1 MSENEVPGEAELL
14 VVGRINRPH
23 GVRGAAIVE
32 GISDWPERFRP
43 GARVL
48 LEAAPSR
55 FEEVTVQSCSPHKG
69 GLLVSLS
76 GIGDRDSAEGLQG
89 CLLFIPAN
97 EAAPLGEDEYW
108 IHDLIGMSVV
118 SEEGD
123 KLGVVTDYIS
133 GSAQDLLLVEDE
145 NRREFKM
152 PFVGEFV
159 KKVDR
164 EASAITVKVIEGLVP
179 RD

>member
-23 GVRGAAIVE
+23 GVRGAVIVE

-76 GIGDRDSAEGLQG
+76 GIVDRDSADGLRG
-89 CLLFIPAN
+89 CLLFVPAD
-97 EAAPLGEDEYW
+97 EAVPLGEEEYW
-108 IHDLIGMSVV
+108 IHDMIGMSVIT
-118 SEEGD
+118 EDGGI
-123 KLGVVTDYIS
+123 LGVVTEYIS
-133 GSAQDLLLVEDE
+133 GPAQDLLLVEDE
-145 NRREFKM
+145 NKTEFEI
-152 PFVGEFV
+152 PFVSEFI
-159 KKVDR
+159 KGIDR
-164 EASAITVKVIEGLVP
+164 EASAITVRVIEGLVP
-179 RD
+179 